1 MSLRIVEEFGLT
13 DVGRQRSSNED
24 NYFEGHPRVPILAVA
39 DGMGGARA
47 GEVASKL
54 AVEVFAEMGTDGE
67 GPEQL
72 LEAIVK
78 EANRRIYELAQKDE
92 SRAGMGCT
100 LTAAFVGDGEI
111 TIGHVGDSRAYR
123 LRGEQ
128 LEQLT
133 SDHSLVEELV
143 RQGKLTAEEAE
154 VHPQRS
160 IITRAL
166 GPEPEVEV
174 DAFTHSAK
182 PDDVYLLCSDGLTGM
197 VQDERIAE
205 ILLGRSSLKQAAEAL
220 IAAANENGGRDNI
233 TVVLFRLGE
242 GEAGADDP
250 DTLSGQKTNVALSV
264 DDVREAA
271 ATTKPS
277 PTQTTKPTE
286 ARDLT
291 RVGDATMVL
300 DAEAA
305 RGARQADAGARAS
318 PRPAAPA
325 HPRRRRRWVA
335 TVVGLLVAAAVVVGL
350 YAGSRQFWFVG
361 TNDQGLLTLYQGLPY
376 ELPLGIELYSEEYIS
391 SVPSRSIRNART
403 RERVIDH
410 QLRSRGDAVDL
421 IRQYE
426 RPRTGS

>member
-1 MSLRIVEEFGLT
+1 MSLRIVEEAGLT

-24 NYFEGHPRVPILAVA
+24 NLFEGAPIFAVA

-47 GEVASKL
+47 GEVASKM
-54 AVEVFAEMGTDGE
+54 AVEVFAEMGADGE
-67 GPEQL
+67 RPEQH
-72 LEAIVK
+72 LEAIAK
-78 EANRRIYELAQKDE
+78 EANRRIYELAQRDE

-100 LTAAFVGDGEI
+100 LTSAFVGDGEI

-197 VQDERIAE
+197 VPDARIAE
-205 ILLGRSSLKQAAEAL
+205 ILLARSSLKQAAQDL

-242 GEAGADDP
+242 GDAGPDDP
-250 DTLSGQKTNVALSV
+250 DTLSGKETNVALSV
-264 DDVREAA
+264 DEIREAA
-271 ATTKPS
+271 ATTRPS
-277 PTQTTKPTE
+277 PTQTTRQSEP
-286 ARDLT
+286 RDQT
-291 RVGDATMVL
+291 RVGNATMVL
-300 DAEAA
+300 DAESA
-305 RGARQADAGARAS
+305 RAARQADAGARAS
-318 PRPAAPA
+318 PARPPA
-325 HPRRRRRWVA
+325 RPRRLKR
-335 TVVGLLVAAAVVVGL
+335 VVGSAVALLVLAAVVVGL

-376 ELPLGIELYSEEYIS
+376 ELPLGIELYSEEYVS
-391 SVPSRSIRNART
+391 TVPSRSIRDERV

-410 QLRSRGDAVDL
+410 KLRSRGDAVDL

>member
-1 MSLRIVEEFGLT
+1 MSLRIVEEVGLT

-24 NYFEGHPRVPILAVA
+24 NLFEGAPIFAVA

-47 GEVASKL
+47 GEVASKMT
-54 AVEVFAEMGTDGE
+54 VEVFAEKGANGDMP
-67 GPEQL
+67 PERH
-72 LEAIVK
+72 LEAIAK

-123 LRGEQ
+123 LRGET

-197 VQDERIAE
+197 VPDDRIAA
-205 ILLGRSSLKQAAEAL
+205 ILLSRSSLRQAAEQL
-220 IAAANENGGRDNI
+220 IATANENGGRDNI

-242 GEAGADDP
+242 GDVVGDDP
-250 DTLSGQKTNVALSV
+250 DTLSGKETNVALSV
-264 DDVREAA
+264 DDVRDAA
-271 ATTKPS
+271 GMTKPS
-277 PTQTTKPTE
+277 PTQVTRESEP
-286 ARDLT
+286 RDLT

-300 DAEAA
+300 DAETA
-305 RGARQADAGARAS
+305 RGARQAEAGARAS
-318 PRPAAPA
+318 PARPPA
-325 HPRRRRRWVA
+325 HPRRRRRVVA
-335 TVVGLLVAAAVVVGL
+335 TVACVLVAGAVVAGL

-376 ELPLGIELYSEEYIS
+376 ELPLGIELYTEEYVS
-391 SVPSRSIRNART
+391 SVPAASIRNERT
-403 RERVIDH
+403 RDRVIDH